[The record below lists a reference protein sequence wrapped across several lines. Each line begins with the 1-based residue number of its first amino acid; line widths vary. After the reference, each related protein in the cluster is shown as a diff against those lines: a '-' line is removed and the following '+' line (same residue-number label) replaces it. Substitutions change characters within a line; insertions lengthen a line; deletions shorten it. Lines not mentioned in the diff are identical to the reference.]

1 MKISFDAITLHALY
15 YEYKEQIIYG
25 LIILVCIVLGI
36 FFVTPLV
43 LDFFSVQKEEALN
56 SAKNDVLRA
65 NIDFINLLD
74 ADTLGSDLDASVL
87 AVGIQKDYVGVLNTI
102 SQAADG
108 AGVSV
113 GDFSFR
119 VGDVSTD
126 SAKITTSALFTL
138 NISIKADIDTLKLFV
153 DNLYKQL
160 PLADIGVISFSG
172 KSASITVNFPY
183 RSYKKPGVLTDKKLT
198 PLGVSQKA
206 TLATLH
212 TWFKNTQTFSNLG
225 DEEVVVASG
234 SAFANTK
241 KITSPVSTPSA
252 GLSASKSA
260 TIR

>member
-1 MKISFDAITLHALY
+1 MKISFDAITLRAFY
-15 YEYKEQIIYG
+15 YHYKEQLIYG
-25 LIILVCIVLGI
+25 VIIFVCILLGI

-43 LDFFSVQKEEALN
+43 FDFFSVRKEEATYIQ
-56 SAKNDVLRA
+56 KNDILRA
-65 NIDFINLLD
+65 NIDFIKSLD
-74 ADTLGSDLDASVL
+74 SDTLGSNLDTSVL
-87 AVGIQKDYVGVLNTI
+87 AVGTQKDYVGVLNTI

-160 PLADIGVISFSG
+160 PLADIGTISFSG

-183 RSYKKPGVLTDKKLT
+183 RAYKKPGPPTDKKLT
-198 PLGVSQKA
+198 PLGVSKEA
-206 TLATLH
+206 TLTTLN
-212 TWFKNTQTFSNLG
+212 TWFKNIQIISIQE
-225 DEEVVVASG
+225 DEVVVASG

-241 KITSPVSTPSA
+241 KIVVPKVSPTATPSA
-252 GLSASKSA
+252 
-260 TIR
+260 TPVTTP